1 MAQKVAPRVRPGTA
15 DFGILFPEFSVSV
28 SGTRYAI
35 HEYTVLEGARLAG
48 AAKAALETGGDDLLY
63 ILADNCGV
71 DVLEISGLDDEV
83 ISKLQAAFERANHE
97 WLGED
102 EEMEQKKKLIV
113 KPLRW
118 SAIVQALV
126 SNGHTLTAIRGYTL
140 RQVNLFYEAISKLSM
155 KQRAD
160 RIVDVS
166 MGFNG
171 GEETTAA
178 LKSLRRIADG

>member
-1 MAQKVAPRVRPGTA
+1 MAQKVAPRVRPGA
-15 DFGILFPEFSVSV
+15 EDFGTLFPEFSVSV
-28 SGTRYAI
+28 SGCRYAI
-35 HEYTVLEGARLAG
+35 HEYTILEGARLAV
-48 AAKAALETGGDDLLY
+48 AAKAALQTGGDDLLY

-71 DVLEISGLDDEV
+71 DVLEISGLDDADLA
-83 ISKLQAAFERANHE
+83 KLRAAFERANRE
-97 WLGED
+97 WLDED
-102 EEMEQKKKLIV
+102 EETEKKKKLII

-160 RIVDVS
+160 RIVDMS

-171 GEETTAA
+171 GEDTTAA

>member
-1 MAQKVAPRVRPGTA
+1 MAQKVAPRVRPGA
-15 DFGILFPEFSVSV
+15 EDFGTLFPEFSVSV
-28 SGTRYAI
+28 SGIRYAI
-35 HEYTVLEGARLAG
+35 HEYTILEGARLAA
-48 AAKAALETGGDDLLY
+48 AAKAALQTGGDDLVY
-63 ILADNCGV
+63 VLADNCGV
-71 DVLEISGLDDEV
+71 DFLQIAGLDDEDV
-83 ISKLQAAFERANHE
+83 EKLKAAFERANRE
-97 WLGED
+97 WFSEED
-102 EEMEQKKKLIV
+102 EAKKKLIV

-118 SAIVQALV
+118 SAIIQALV
-126 SNGHTLTAIRGYTL
+126 SNGHTLAAIRGYTL

-171 GEETTAA
+171 GDDTTAA